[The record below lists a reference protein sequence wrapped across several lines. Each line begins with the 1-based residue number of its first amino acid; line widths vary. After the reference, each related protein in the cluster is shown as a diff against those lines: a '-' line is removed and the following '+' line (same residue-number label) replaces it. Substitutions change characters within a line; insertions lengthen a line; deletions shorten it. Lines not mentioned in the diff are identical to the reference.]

1 MSKLIEIEYE
11 VDVGSGCATG
21 SVFVDSDAN
30 DDEIR
35 LAIVYDL
42 DSVTYRKLED

>member
-1 MSKLIEIEYE
+1 MSKLIEVEYE

-35 LAIVYDL
+35 LAIINDL
-42 DSVTYRKLED
+42 YSITYRKLEE

>member
-1 MSKLIEIEYE
+1 MSRLVEVEYK

-21 SVFVDSDAN
+21 SVFVDSDSN

-35 LAIVYDL
+35 LAIINDL
-42 DSVTYRKLED
+42 YSITYRKLEE

>member
-1 MSKLIEIEYE
+1 MSKLIEVEYE
-11 VDVGSGCATG
+11 VDVGSGCTTG

-35 LAIVYDL
+35 LAIINDL
-42 DSVTYRKLED
+42 YSITHRKLEE

>member
-1 MSKLIEIEYE
+1 MSRLIEIEYE
-11 VDVGSGCATG
+11 VDVGSGCTTG

-35 LAIVYDL
+35 LAIINNLY
-42 DSVTYRKLED
+42 SVTYRKLED